1 MPEQGAKVK
10 MLHLSDEITSGQTEM
25 RRRAS
30 PAHRVFRASGL
41 RAFEVNLLYTGD
53 DSIAMM
59 NQMWR
64 NKNAPTDV
72 LSFCAWE
79 GEMLVGAEAILGDI
93 VISLET
99 AERQAH
105 AYGHDLYS
113 ELAILT
119 AHGLAHL
126 LGMDHERGLDDARIQ
141 AECEMTWLS
150 TAGFN
155 AMLALSGRA
164 L

>member
-1 MPEQGAKVK
+1 
-10 MLHLSDEITSGQTEM
+10 MLHLSDEITSIESEL
-25 RRRAS
+25 RKRAS

-41 RAFEVNLLYTGD
+41 RSFDVNLLYTGD

-64 NKNAPTDV
+64 NKSCPTDV

-79 GEMLVGAEAILGDI
+79 GEAVVGAENILGDI
-93 VISLET
+93 VISIET
-99 AERQAH
+99 AERQASQ
-105 AYGHDLYS
+105 YGHDLYS

-126 LGMDHERGLDDARIQ
+126 LGMDHERGTEDARVQ

-150 TAGFN
+150 TAGFD
-155 AMLALSGRA
+155 ATLALSGRA

>member
-1 MPEQGAKVK
+1 
-10 MLHLSDEITSGQTEM
+10 MLYLIDEITSGDTEA

-30 PAHRVFRASGL
+30 PVHSVFRVSGL
-41 RAFEVNLLYTGD
+41 RNVDVNVLLTGD
-53 DSIAMM
+53 DSISTM
-59 NQMWR
+59 NQTWR
-64 NKNAPTDV
+64 NKNRPTDV

-79 GEMLVGAEAILGDI
+79 GEVLPGAENILGDI

-99 AERQAH
+99 AERQAF
-105 AYGHDLYS
+105 ALGHDLYT

-126 LGMDHERGLDDARIQ
+126 VGMDHERGLAEARAQ
-141 AECEMTWLS
+141 AECEMMWLDA
-150 TAGFN
+150 AGFD
-155 AMLALSGRA
+155 ASLALSGRA